1 MKIRSHSKSAARSL
15 KVVNNVLNLSTLS
28 ALAGLLSAYVV
39 GFYFNPVSNMV
50 VPWKKNPFFSIS
62 SAMHFGK
69 KGITL
74 PLFFASVVGFT
85 FVFYNTL
92 SPMKATLNT
101 VLTAAIFTI
110 LGSLMFKKNTYGC
123 DCTMANLKSCCK
135 NTTGVCTKENLRDEF
150 KNLDSE
156 SLQDPVCCNG
166 PSCTAAI
173 NKAMAAR
180 HSHLSIAIAASAFLF
195 MILNMKGN
203 TPLKIIFAVSIPMSI
218 FTFWDTGGDK
228 GGAGLKLFFDI
239 VEFST
244 FPLTIAAIYF
254 SVHRGFL
261 TRRRSR

>member
-1 MKIRSHSKSAARSL
+1 MTIRSQ
-15 KVVNNVLNLSTLS
+15 KVAQDVLNVSALS
-28 ALAGLLSAYVV
+28 ALAGLLLAYLT
-39 GFYFNPVSNMV
+39 GFQNPVSNMV
-50 VPWKKNPFFSIS
+50 APWKKNPFFSIS

-92 SPMKATLNT
+92 SPTKATLNT

-123 DCTMANLKSCCK
+123 DCSMANLPSCCQDK
-135 NTTGVCTKENLRDEF
+135 NRDVTTTGKCNTKKLRDEF
-150 KNLDSE
+150 QNLDSE

-166 PSCTAAI
+166 PRCTSEK
-173 NKAMAAR
+173 NNAMAKR
-180 HSHLSIAIAASAFLF
+180 HSRLSMAIAALAFLF
-195 MILNMKGN
+195 MILNIKGN
-203 TPLKIIFAVSIPMSI
+203 TPIKIIFAISIPMSI